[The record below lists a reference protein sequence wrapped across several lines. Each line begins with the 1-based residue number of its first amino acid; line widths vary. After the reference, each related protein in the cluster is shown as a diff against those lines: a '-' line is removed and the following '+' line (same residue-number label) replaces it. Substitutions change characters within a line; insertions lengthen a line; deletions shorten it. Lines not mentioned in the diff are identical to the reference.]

1 MAELEGFKSVFNPLL
16 GCDDVCQVARFRLL
30 NLLIVSKLF
39 NNYTIYLMMKRLFM
53 IAVALLVLGGAANA
67 QQSKSDETLE
77 FRPHWSLGVQGG
89 AAYTLGEASFA
100 KLLSPAAQL
109 SATYHFHH
117 AFGVRAGL
125 SGWQGKGGLVAS
137 QDVYKFNYGQLSAD
151 FTVDLASL
159 IAGFD
164 HQRVVTPYLFAGIGG
179 AYGFN
184 NEAVSLAKT
193 YAAALPYVWDSKAFV
208 VGRAGAGVDFWV
220 SKAIALGLEANANFY
235 SDKLN
240 SKKATK
246 GLLADWQFNLL
257 AGVKFRL
264 GENTRPSAVYAAQ
277 VAAAEAAAAA
287 AAALAAEKAAA
298 EKAAAEKAAAERS
311 ALCAENSQDVY
322 FTIGSSYI
330 RKSEDAKIVTL
341 AEWLKANPDFTVSL
355 VGYADRET
363 GTVKGNL
370 ELSKKR
376 SAAVAARLVKL
387 GVPAER
393 IMTFF
398 KGDTVQ
404 PFAENA
410 KNRVVICALE

>member
-1 MAELEGFKSVFNPLL
+1 
-16 GCDDVCQVARFRLL
+16 
-30 NLLIVSKLF
+30 
-39 NNYTIYLMMKRLFM
+39 MKRLFM

-77 FRPHWSLGVQGG
+77 FRPHVSLGVQGG

-117 AFGVRAGL
+117 AFGVRVGL
-125 SGWQGKGGLVAS
+125 SGWQGKGGLVVS
-137 QDVYKFNYGQLSAD
+137 EDIYRFNYGQLSAD
-151 FTVDLASL
+151 FTMDLASL
-159 IAGFD
+159 ISGFD
-164 HQRVVTPYLFAGIGG
+164 HQRVFSPYLFAGIGG

-235 SDKLN
+235 SDKFN
-240 SKKATK
+240 SKQAGK

-264 GENTRPSAVYAAQ
+264 GDNTRPSAVYAAQ

-298 EKAAAEKAAAERS
+298 EKAAAEKAAAEK
-311 ALCAENSQDVY
+311 AAAEKAAAEKAAAEKAAAEKAAIAAENSEDVF
-322 FTIGSSYI
+322 FTIDSYYI
-330 RKSEDAKIVTL
+330 RSNEGKKLEKL
-341 AEWLKANPDFTVSL
+341 AAWMKANPDFNVTL
-355 VGYADRET
+355 VGYADKKT
-363 GTVKGNL
+363 GTYEINQRISERRANAVKD
-370 ELSKKR
+370 
-376 SAAVAARLVKL
+376 RLVKL

>member
-1 MAELEGFKSVFNPLL
+1 
-16 GCDDVCQVARFRLL
+16 
-30 NLLIVSKLF
+30 
-39 NNYTIYLMMKRLFM
+39 MMKRLFM
-53 IAVALLVLGGAANA
+53 IAVALLTLGSVANA
-67 QQSKSDETLE
+67 QQSMSDESLE

-89 AAYTLGEASFA
+89 AGYTLGEASFA

-125 SGWQGKGGLVAS
+125 SGWQGKGGLVVS
-137 QDVYKFNYGQLSAD
+137 EDIYRFQYGQLSAD

-164 HQRVVTPYLFAGIGG
+164 HQRVFSPYLFAGIGG

-184 NEAVSLAKT
+184 NEEATALAGK
-193 YAAALPYVWDSKAFV
+193 YSAAFPYVWDKKAFV
-208 VGRAGAGVDFWV
+208 VGRLGAGVDFWLT
-220 SKAIALGLEANANFY
+220 KAIALGIEGNANMF

-240 SKKATK
+240 SKEAGK
-246 GLLADWQFNLL
+246 GLLADWQFDLL

-264 GENTRPSAVYAAQ
+264 GDNTRPSAVYAAQ

-298 EKAAAEKAAAERS
+298 EKAAAEKAAAER
-311 ALCAENSQDVY
+311 AAKAAAEKAAAERAAKAAENSDNVF
-322 FTIGSSYI
+322 FTINSTYI
-330 RKSEDAKIVTL
+330 RKAEGEKLVKL
-341 AEWLKANPDFTVSL
+341 ADWMKANPDFNVAL
-355 VGYADRET
+355 VGYADKET
-363 GTVKGNL
+363 GTPAGNMKLSENRAKVVK
-370 ELSKKR
+370 E
-376 SAAVAARLVKL
+376 RLVKL

-393 IMTFF
+393 ISTAF

-404 PFAENA
+404 PFAENN
-410 KNRVVICALE
+410 KNRVVICTLE

>member
-1 MAELEGFKSVFNPLL
+1 
-16 GCDDVCQVARFRLL
+16 
-30 NLLIVSKLF
+30 
-39 NNYTIYLMMKRLFM
+39 MKRLFM
-53 IAVALLVLGGAANA
+53 IAVALLTLGSVANA
-67 QQSKSDETLE
+67 QQSMSDESLE

-89 AAYTLGEASFA
+89 AGYTIGEAAFA

-125 SGWQGKGGLVAS
+125 SGWQGKGGLVVS
-137 QDVYKFNYGQLSAD
+137 EDIYRFQYGQLSAD

-164 HQRVVTPYLFAGIGG
+164 HQRVFSPYLFAGIGG

-184 NEAVSLAKT
+184 NEEATALAGK
-193 YAAALPYVWDSKAFV
+193 YSVAFPYIWDKKAFV
-208 VGRAGAGVDFWV
+208 VGRLGAGVDFWLT
-220 SKAIALGLEANANFY
+220 KAIALGIEGNANMF

-240 SKKATK
+240 SKEAGK
-246 GLLADWQFNLL
+246 GLLADWQFDLL

-264 GENTRPSAVYAAQ
+264 GDNTRPSAVYAAQ

-298 EKAAAEKAAAERS
+298 EKAAAEKAAVA
-311 ALCAENSQDVY
+311 AENSEDVF
-322 FTIGSSYI
+322 FTIDSYYI
-330 RKSEDAKIVTL
+330 RANEGKKLEKL
-341 AEWLKANPDFTVSL
+341 AAWMKENPDFTVTL
-355 VGYADRET
+355 VGYADKKT
-363 GTVKGNL
+363 GTYEINQRISERRANAVK
-370 ELSKKR
+370 E
-376 SAAVAARLVKL
+376 RLVKL
-387 GVPAER
+387 GVPADR

-410 KNRVVICALE
+410 KNRVVICELE

>member
-1 MAELEGFKSVFNPLL
+1 
-16 GCDDVCQVARFRLL
+16 
-30 NLLIVSKLF
+30 
-39 NNYTIYLMMKRLFM
+39 MKRLFM
-53 IAVALLVLGGAANA
+53 IAVALLVFGSAANA

-100 KLLSPAAQL
+100 ELLSPAAQL

-137 QDVYKFNYGQLSAD
+137 QDVYRFNYGQLSAD
-151 FTVDLASL
+151 FTVDLANL

-164 HQRVVTPYLFAGIGG
+164 HQRVFSPYLFAGIGG

-184 NEAVSLAKT
+184 NEAVSLAKE
-193 YAAALPYVWDSKAFV
+193 YSAALPYVWDTKAFV

-235 SDKLN
+235 SDRFN
-240 SKKATK
+240 SKQAGK

-287 AAALAAEKAAA
+287 AAALAAEKAAEEKAAA
-298 EKAAAEKAAAERS
+298 EAAAAAKAAAEKAAIA
-311 ALCAENSQDVY
+311 AENSEDVF
-322 FTIGSSYI
+322 FTIDSYYI
-330 RKSEDAKIVTL
+330 RTNEGEKLEKL
-341 AEWLKANPDFTVSL
+341 AAWMKENPDFTVTL
-355 VGYADRET
+355 VGYADKKT
-363 GTVKGNL
+363 GTYEINQRISERRANAVKD
-370 ELSKKR
+370 
-376 SAAVAARLVKL
+376 RLVKL

>member
-1 MAELEGFKSVFNPLL
+1 
-16 GCDDVCQVARFRLL
+16 
-30 NLLIVSKLF
+30 
-39 NNYTIYLMMKRLFM
+39 MKRLFM
-53 IAVALLVLGGAANA
+53 IAVALLALGSVANA
-67 QQSKSDETLE
+67 QQSMSDESLE

-117 AFGVRAGL
+117 AFGVRAGI
-125 SGWQGKGGLVAS
+125 SGWQGKGGLVVS
-137 QDVYKFNYGQLSAD
+137 EDIYRFRYGQLSAD

-159 IAGFD
+159 ISGFD
-164 HQRVVTPYLFAGIGG
+164 HQRVFSPYLFAGIGG

-184 NEAVSLAKT
+184 NEE
-193 YAAALPYVWDSKAFV
+193 AAALATNYGAAFPYLWDTKAFV
-208 VGRAGAGVDFWV
+208 VGRLGAGVDFWV
-220 SKAIALGLEANANFY
+220 TKAIALGLEGNANMF

-240 SKKATK
+240 SKEAGK

-264 GENTRPSAVYAAQ
+264 GDNTRPSEVYAAQ

-298 EKAAAEKAAAERS
+298 EKAAAEKAAAEK
-311 ALCAENSQDVY
+311 AAIAAEHSEDVF
-322 FTIGSSYI
+322 FTIDSYYI
-330 RKSEDAKIVTL
+330 RVNEGKKLEKL
-341 AEWLKANPDFTVSL
+341 AAWMKENPDFTVTL
-355 VGYADRET
+355 VGYADKKT
-363 GTVKGNL
+363 GTYEINQRISERRANAVKD
-370 ELSKKR
+370 
-376 SAAVAARLVKL
+376 RLIKL
-387 GVPAER
+387 GVPADR

-410 KNRVVICALE
+410 KNRVVICELE

>member
-1 MAELEGFKSVFNPLL
+1 
-16 GCDDVCQVARFRLL
+16 
-30 NLLIVSKLF
+30 
-39 NNYTIYLMMKRLFM
+39 MKRLFM
-53 IAVALLVLGGAANA
+53 IAVALLTLGSVANA
-67 QQSKSDETLE
+67 QQSMSDESLE

-89 AAYTLGEASFA
+89 AGYTLGEASFA

-125 SGWQGKGGLVAS
+125 SGWQGKGGLVVS
-137 QDVYKFNYGQLSAD
+137 EDIYRFQYGQLSAD

-164 HQRVVTPYLFAGIGG
+164 HQRVFSPYLFAGIGG

-184 NEAVSLAKT
+184 NEEATALAGK
-193 YAAALPYVWDSKAFV
+193 YSVAFPYIWDKKAFV
-208 VGRAGAGVDFWV
+208 VGRLGAGVDFWLT
-220 SKAIALGLEANANFY
+220 KAIALGIEGNANMF

-240 SKKATK
+240 SKEAGK
-246 GLLADWQFNLL
+246 GLLADWQFDLL

-264 GENTRPSAVYAAQ
+264 GDNTRPSAVYAAQ

-298 EKAAAEKAAAERS
+298 EKAAAEKAAAEK
-311 ALCAENSQDVY
+311 AAVAAENSEDVF
-322 FTIGSSYI
+322 FTIDSYYI
-330 RKSEDAKIVTL
+330 RANEGKKLEKL
-341 AEWLKANPDFTVSL
+341 AAWMKENPDFTVTL
-355 VGYADRET
+355 VGYADKKT
-363 GTVKGNL
+363 GTYEINQRISERRANAVK
-370 ELSKKR
+370 E
-376 SAAVAARLVKL
+376 RLVKL
-387 GVPAER
+387 GVPADR

-410 KNRVVICALE
+410 KNRVVICELE

>member
-1 MAELEGFKSVFNPLL
+1 
-16 GCDDVCQVARFRLL
+16 
-30 NLLIVSKLF
+30 
-39 NNYTIYLMMKRLFM
+39 MKRLFM
-53 IAVALLVLGGAANA
+53 IAVALLALGSVANA
-67 QQSKSDETLE
+67 QQSMSDESLE

-117 AFGVRAGL
+117 AFGVRAGI
-125 SGWQGKGGLVAS
+125 SGWQGKGGLVVS
-137 QDVYKFNYGQLSAD
+137 EDIYRFRYGQLSAD

-159 IAGFD
+159 ISGFD
-164 HQRVVTPYLFAGIGG
+164 HQRVFSPYLFAGIGG

-184 NEAVSLAKT
+184 NEE
-193 YAAALPYVWDSKAFV
+193 AAALATNYGAAFPYLWDTKAFV
-208 VGRAGAGVDFWV
+208 VGRLGAGVDFWV
-220 SKAIALGLEANANFY
+220 TKAIALGLEGNANMF

-240 SKKATK
+240 SKEAGK

-264 GENTRPSAVYAAQ
+264 GDNTRPSEVYAAQ

-298 EKAAAEKAAAERS
+298 EKAAAEKAAAEK
-311 ALCAENSQDVY
+311 AAAEKAAAEKAAAEKAAAEKAAAEKAAIAAEHSEDVF
-322 FTIGSSYI
+322 FTIDSYYI
-330 RKSEDAKIVTL
+330 RVNEGKKLEKL
-341 AEWLKANPDFTVSL
+341 AAWMKENPDFTVTL
-355 VGYADRET
+355 VGYADKKT
-363 GTVKGNL
+363 GTYEINQRISERRANAVKD
-370 ELSKKR
+370 
-376 SAAVAARLVKL
+376 RLIKL
-387 GVPAER
+387 GVPADR

-410 KNRVVICALE
+410 KNRVVICELE

>member
-1 MAELEGFKSVFNPLL
+1 
-16 GCDDVCQVARFRLL
+16 
-30 NLLIVSKLF
+30 
-39 NNYTIYLMMKRLFM
+39 MMKRLFM
-53 IAVALLVLGGAANA
+53 IAVALLTLGSVANA
-67 QQSKSDETLE
+67 QQSMSDESLE

-89 AAYTLGEASFA
+89 AGYTLGEASFA

-125 SGWQGKGGLVAS
+125 SGWQGKGGLVVS
-137 QDVYKFNYGQLSAD
+137 EDIYRFQYGQLSAD

-164 HQRVVTPYLFAGIGG
+164 HQRVFSPYLFAGIGG

-184 NEAVSLAKT
+184 NEEATALAGK
-193 YAAALPYVWDSKAFV
+193 YSVAFPYIWDKKAFV
-208 VGRAGAGVDFWV
+208 VGRLGAGVDFWLT
-220 SKAIALGLEANANFY
+220 KAIALGIEGNANMF

-240 SKKATK
+240 SKEAGK
-246 GLLADWQFNLL
+246 GLLADWQFDLL

-264 GENTRPSAVYAAQ
+264 GDNTRPSAVYAAQ

-298 EKAAAEKAAAERS
+298 EKAAAEKAAAEK
-311 ALCAENSQDVY
+311 AAAEKAAAEKAAAEKAAAEKAAAEKAAVAAENSEDVF
-322 FTIGSSYI
+322 FTIDSYYI
-330 RKSEDAKIVTL
+330 RANEGKKLEKL
-341 AEWLKANPDFTVSL
+341 AAWMKENPDFTVTL
-355 VGYADRET
+355 VGYADKKT
-363 GTVKGNL
+363 GTYEINQRISERRANAVK
-370 ELSKKR
+370 E
-376 SAAVAARLVKL
+376 RLVKL
-387 GVPAER
+387 GVPADR

-410 KNRVVICALE
+410 KNRVVICELE

>member
-1 MAELEGFKSVFNPLL
+1 
-16 GCDDVCQVARFRLL
+16 
-30 NLLIVSKLF
+30 
-39 NNYTIYLMMKRLFM
+39 MKRLFM
-53 IAVALLVLGGAANA
+53 IAVALLTLGSVANA
-67 QQSKSDETLE
+67 QQSMSDESLE

-89 AAYTLGEASFA
+89 AGYTLGEASFA

-125 SGWQGKGGLVAS
+125 SGWQGKGGLVVS
-137 QDVYKFNYGQLSAD
+137 EDIYRFQYGQLSAD

-164 HQRVVTPYLFAGIGG
+164 HQRVFSPYLFAGIGG

-184 NEAVSLAKT
+184 NEEATALAGK
-193 YAAALPYVWDSKAFV
+193 YSAAFPYIWDKKAFV
-208 VGRAGAGVDFWV
+208 VGRLGAGVDFWLT
-220 SKAIALGLEANANFY
+220 KAIALGIEGNANMF

-240 SKKATK
+240 SKEAGK
-246 GLLADWQFNLL
+246 GLLADWQFDLL

-264 GENTRPSAVYAAQ
+264 GDNTRPSAVYAAQ

-298 EKAAAEKAAAERS
+298 EKAAAEKAAAEK
-311 ALCAENSQDVY
+311 AAAEKAAVAAENSEDVF
-322 FTIGSSYI
+322 FTIDSYYI
-330 RKSEDAKIVTL
+330 RANEGKKLEKL
-341 AEWLKANPDFTVSL
+341 AAWMKENPDFTVTL
-355 VGYADRET
+355 VGYADKKT
-363 GTVKGNL
+363 GTYEINQRISERRANAVK
-370 ELSKKR
+370 E
-376 SAAVAARLVKL
+376 RLVKL
-387 GVPAER
+387 GVPADR

-410 KNRVVICALE
+410 KNRVVICELE

>member
-1 MAELEGFKSVFNPLL
+1 
-16 GCDDVCQVARFRLL
+16 
-30 NLLIVSKLF
+30 
-39 NNYTIYLMMKRLFM
+39 M
-53 IAVALLVLGGAANA
+53 IAVALLALGSVANA
-67 QQSKSDETLE
+67 QQSMSDESLE

-117 AFGVRAGL
+117 AFGVRAGI
-125 SGWQGKGGLVAS
+125 SGWQGKGGLVVS
-137 QDVYKFNYGQLSAD
+137 EDIYRFRYGQLSAD

-159 IAGFD
+159 ISGFD
-164 HQRVVTPYLFAGIGG
+164 HQRVFSPYLFAGIGG

-184 NEAVSLAKT
+184 NEE
-193 YAAALPYVWDSKAFV
+193 AAALATNYGAAFPYLWDTKAFV
-208 VGRAGAGVDFWV
+208 VGRLGAGVDFWV
-220 SKAIALGLEANANFY
+220 TKAIALGLEGNANMF

-240 SKKATK
+240 SKEAGK

-264 GENTRPSAVYAAQ
+264 GDNTRPSEVYAAQ

-298 EKAAAEKAAAERS
+298 EKAAAEKAAAEKAAREK
-311 ALCAENSQDVY
+311 AEAERLAAEKAAAERAAKAAENSDNVF
-322 FTIGSSYI
+322 FTIGSTYI
-330 RKSEDAKIVTL
+330 RKAEDEKLVKL
-341 AEWLKANPDFTVSL
+341 ADWMKANPDFNVSL
-355 VGYADRET
+355 VGYADKET
-363 GTVKGNL
+363 GTPKGNEKL
-370 ELSKKR
+370 
-376 SAAVAARLVKL
+376 SAARAKVVKDRLVKL
-387 GVPAER
+387 GVEDSR
-393 IMTFF
+393 IMTAY

-410 KNRVVICALE
+410 KNRVVMCTLE

>member
-1 MAELEGFKSVFNPLL
+1 
-16 GCDDVCQVARFRLL
+16 
-30 NLLIVSKLF
+30 
-39 NNYTIYLMMKRLFM
+39 MKRLFM
-53 IAVALLVLGGAANA
+53 IAVALLTLGSVANA
-67 QQSKSDETLE
+67 QQSMSDESLE

-89 AAYTLGEASFA
+89 AGYTLGEASFA

-125 SGWQGKGGLVAS
+125 SGWQGKGGLVVS
-137 QDVYKFNYGQLSAD
+137 EDIYRFQYGQLSAD

-164 HQRVVTPYLFAGIGG
+164 HQRVFSPYLFAGIGG

-184 NEAVSLAKT
+184 NEEATALAGK
-193 YAAALPYVWDSKAFV
+193 YSAAFPYVWDKKAFV
-208 VGRAGAGVDFWV
+208 VGRLGAGVDFWLT
-220 SKAIALGLEANANFY
+220 KAIALGIEGNANMF

-240 SKKATK
+240 SKEAGK
-246 GLLADWQFNLL
+246 GLLADWQFDLL

-264 GENTRPSAVYAAQ
+264 GDNTRPSAVYAAQ

-287 AAALAAEKAAA
+287 AAALAAEKAAVA
-298 EKAAAEKAAAERS
+298 
-311 ALCAENSQDVY
+311 AENSEDVF
-322 FTIGSSYI
+322 FTIDSYYI
-330 RKSEDAKIVTL
+330 RANEGKKLEKL
-341 AEWLKANPDFTVSL
+341 AAWMKENPDFTVTL
-355 VGYADRET
+355 VGYADKKT
-363 GTVKGNL
+363 GTYEINQRISERRANAVK
-370 ELSKKR
+370 E
-376 SAAVAARLVKL
+376 RLVKL
-387 GVPAER
+387 GVPADR

-410 KNRVVICALE
+410 KNRVVICELE